1 MKVICRWSIGIDN
14 FKWSPGATFWFFLFP
29 TLIFRVDGD
38 GKVKFIHDLSLLK
51 LHNFPPDAA
60 LMTNSF
66 SFSLLQ
72 IIRRAIKCLPEP
84 HKSVMRFIFLPH
96 NNTERVSGS
105 GFHPRNSKPPQIQ
118 LNKHSGK
125 LFSRQLFSFPSR
137 WKSAI
142 KI

>member
-1 MKVICRWSIGIDN
+1 MVHDESNLSLIYRNRQFQVIPWSDV
-14 FKWSPGATFWFFLFP
+14 
-29 TLIFRVDGD
+29 LIFSFPDSHFPRRWRWES
-38 GKVKFIHDLSLLK
+38 KVIHDLSLLK
-51 LHNFPPDAA
+51 HHNFPPDAA

-66 SFSLLQ
+66 GFSLLQ

-105 GFHPRNSKPPQIQ
+105 GFHPRNSQPPQIQ

-137 WKSAI
+137 
-142 KI
+142 